1 MSADSL
7 FETDKLSSSESLGS
21 RIVII
26 MIILV

>member
-7 FETDKLSSSESLGS
+7 FETDKLSSSASLGS